1 MNKEQ
6 SRGFI
11 NYLIHFFKMPLNN
24 YIKFR
29 EQNNVVIFF
38 YLLFLSSFIE
48 YCLVLFLFFIGF
60 ELSNRFF
67 IIATSAYVCGFMIFF
82 SFYQIHLYIYNCDG
96 NCLNE
101 DKNKKEKKKISFY
114 IFITI
119 YSLYNIFWIL
129 IIANIFTI
137 FDKLKIQILLKYS
150 SQIISCYFIFVY
162 TLIIFIPIFYILVI
176 EFVLPIINDFTKTN
190 LLTLESCL
198 YYVIFISFM
207 LSKLLSF
214 KCLEKFL
221 SNSEVKD
228 KQEYEIVLKQ
238 NDLMIF
244 YINIVVTLILKP
256 LNFDKSYKT
265 IIDALFYSTT
275 CMGLIF
281 SAKEKAN
288 ACEKQSHDE
297 LKNKPDNKTNDDNLN
312 EFIS

>member
-1 MNKEQ
+1 M
-6 SRGFI
+6 
-11 NYLIHFFKMPLNN
+11 
-24 YIKFR
+24 
-29 EQNNVVIFF
+29 
-38 YLLFLSSFIE
+38 
-48 YCLVLFLFFIGF
+48 
-60 ELSNRFF
+60 
-67 IIATSAYVCGFMIFF
+67 
-82 SFYQIHLYIYNCDG
+82 
-96 NCLNE
+96 
-101 DKNKKEKKKISFY
+101 
-114 IFITI
+114 
-119 YSLYNIFWIL
+119 
-129 IIANIFTI
+129 
-137 FDKLKIQILLKYS
+137 
-150 SQIISCYFIFVY
+150 
-162 TLIIFIPIFYILVI
+162 
-176 EFVLPIINDFTKTN
+176 LPIINDFTKTN